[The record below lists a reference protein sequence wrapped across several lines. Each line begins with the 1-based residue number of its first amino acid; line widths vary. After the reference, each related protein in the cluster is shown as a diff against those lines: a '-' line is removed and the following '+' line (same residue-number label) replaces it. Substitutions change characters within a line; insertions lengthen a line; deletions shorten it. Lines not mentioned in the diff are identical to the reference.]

1 MSKDKEK
8 NISECAEVKK
18 DKPLVISSSDLL
30 NQYAISKYFSS
41 EKIRVLHL
49 RKSQRKN
56 SVDSNFK
63 IWSKSQALDVM
74 KETAEGRQDLSVQW
88 VEISKENV
96 EFNKKY
102 AGEDSEDYLV
112 MKSLYDKYGKCIL
125 GQDGQQTFT
134 VFNFLVLPLIG
145 DNKNFEEI
153 TFTDEIVFK
162 RQTDTKEVRVWE
174 FGKNNEEYKISDWP
188 DWAKEKIKDVDF
200 TVNLYKLVL
209 YRDIS
214 KIFENKNR
222 HSSPNKPE
230 IRTVSTN
237 LISWVSSWITATDDE
252 IKENFEIHE
261 KSMPLSLKRGKGNN
275 VFVSLEKEFGT
286 NRGDFFEKWIGSN
299 VRMANEE
306 LFQKLLVC
314 TDTRVKNHKP
324 GASIV
329 NAKLLDKLVKT
340 KITKTN
346 YKEYKQKLKNQ
357 IDNFDIMFSM
367 FESQNSEDGMKKL
380 STKTGFITDLNNL
393 ITDIKNNVEE
403 FPVNYQLD
411 GEDINTKIEVEFKF
425 NLQHFKDFI
434 ESFVKEWNRLISI
447 KELKEKGKTLTP
459 NEQKDYDVIEST
471 DSFQYRSIKKRTEHW
486 SKWFKQNK
494 NNFIQNGFLS
504 VSDLKRFFKPTERVT
519 SAVLDNYL
527 NIVNNE
533 KYNPIEIW
541 DGNEY
546 NTDHFTVSF
555 TNGGFTILS
564 NAKVL
569 PANINKSKGGKNAK
583 EYFREVSA

>member
-56 SVDSNFK
+56 SVDTNFK
-63 IWSKSQALDVM
+63 IWSKSQALDVI
-74 KETAEGRQDLSVQW
+74 KETAKGRQDLSVQW

-102 AGEDSEDYLV
+102 AGENSEDYLV

-134 VFNFLVLPLIG
+134 VFNFLVLPLVE
-145 DNKNFEEI
+145 DDKNFEEI
-153 TFTDEIVFK
+153 TFTEKIVFN

-188 DWAKEKIKDVDF
+188 DWAKEKIKEADF
-200 TVNLYKLVL
+200 TINLYKLVL
-209 YRDIS
+209 YRDIP

-222 HSSPNKPE
+222 HSSPNKAE

-237 LISWVSSWITATDDE
+237 LISWVSSWVTATDDE
-252 IKENFEIHE
+252 IKENFEEHE
-261 KSMPLSLKRGKGNN
+261 KSMPLSLKKGDDDN
-275 VFVSLEKEFGT
+275 VFVSLETEFGT
-286 NRGDFFEKWIGSN
+286 NRGDLFEKWIGSN

-324 GASIV
+324 GANIV
-329 NAKLLDKLVKT
+329 NAKLLDKLVKEE
-340 KITKTN
+340 ITKTN
-346 YKEYKQKLKNQ
+346 YKEHKQKLENQ
-357 IDNFDIMFSM
+357 IDNFNIMFSM
-367 FESQNSEDGMKKL
+367 FESQDSEKGMKKL

-425 NLQHFKDFI
+425 NLQHLKDFI
-434 ESFVKEWNRLISI
+434 ESFVEEWNRLISI

-486 SKWFKQNK
+486 SEWFKQNK

-569 PANINKSKGGKNAK
+569 PANINKSKGGKNAN
-583 EYFREVSA
+583 EYFEEVSA